1 MVFSGTLLEHQWYY
15 QWFPVEISGKICL
28 YYQWLVEY
36 QWYTSGLS
44 AVLPVVS
51 SGTSMV
57 YQWTV
62 VKFGSITSDI
72 TMEII
77 GITCTTVLPLKST
90 VLPVVINVPPNF
102 TADFHCYTTGNS
114 RDISMGMLVKF
125 GGKTSVIQVVSSG
138 IHWNISGNTSSIPV
152 EISIKIWNY
161 YQWYTGIPVVFT
173 PQISW

>member
-1 MVFSGTLLEHQWYY
+1 MSVKFGSITISGILVVFSGTLLEHQW
-15 QWFPVEISGKICL
+15 

-51 SGTSMV
+51 SGTSTV
-57 YQWTV
+57 YQWKSV

-102 TADFHCYTTGNS
+102 TADFHCYTIGNS

-125 GGKTSVIQVVSSG
+125 GGKTSVIHTSG
-138 IHWNISGNTSSIPV
+138 F
-152 EISIKIWNY
+152 
-161 YQWYTGIPVVFT
+161 QWYPLEY
-173 PQISW
+173 QS